1 MKSEKKGK
9 KRHTV
14 STARSRKPTRKSRFI
29 LTRRGFFGSFI
40 SITALCTIWG
50 LAILLVIGIYQA
62 TQLPDLS
69 DLEFK
74 KRDIAVSLVDRK
86 GQNFATYGD
95 FYLEPVTFNE
105 IPAFLIEALVATEDR
120 RFFQHWGIDPFS
132 LVRAAVVNLK
142 EGKIKQGGSTLTQ
155 QLAKNLFLVFDR
167 SVERKVQELLLAL
180 WLEMSFTKEQIL
192 TLYLNRVYFGSGV
205 FGLRA
210 AAEYYFGKSVSDLRL
225 KEAAML
231 IGTLKAPS
239 KYNPRTNLSL
249 AKKRTTQVLN
259 NMMHAGSLKKNILRK
274 HAKYRVKIKSQ
285 LNLQKGTWYFADW
298 IRERA
303 EAYANNVYLNKRV
316 FTTLDPLLQKKA
328 EAALANQLKRVNSNK
343 QLEGAV
349 VVLDATGKVLAMVGG
364 RNYFKSKFNR
374 ATQSRRQPG
383 SVFKPVVFLAALST
397 GLSPETVI
405 SDQPL
410 EIGSWRPKN
419 FDGVYRTQVSLRQ
432 ALQMSY
438 NVATV
443 RLSEKIGRD
452 LTIKMAHRLG
462 INAKLDDKPSLALGS
477 SGVSLINMTAAY
489 VAISNGGFPVEPYG
503 ISSIVT
509 EKGELIYT
517 RREQTATPI
526 ASSKV
531 IEDMNRMLE
540 GVIAGGTGKKAN
552 IGRTA
557 AGKTGTSQ
565 DYRDAWFIGYSGGLT
580 VGVWV
585 GRDDNRPMR
594 KITGGSIPAK
604 IWGEFMVNVP

>member
-1 MKSEKKGK
+1 MKSNKKGK
-9 KRHTV
+9 KRPTA
-14 STARSRKPTRKSRFI
+14 STTRSQKPAKKSRSMSK
-29 LTRRGFFGSFI
+29 RRDFFGSFF
-40 SITALCTIWG
+40 SITALCSIWG
-50 LAILLVIGIYQA
+50 LVILLAIGVYQA

-74 KRDIAVSLVDRK
+74 KRDIAVSLVDSS
-86 GQNFATYGD
+86 GQKFAAYGD

-105 IPAFLIEALVATEDR
+105 IPEFLIEALVATEDR

-132 LVRAAVVNLK
+132 LARAAVVNLK
-142 EGKIKQGGSTLTQ
+142 QGKIKQGGSTLTQ

-167 SVERKVQELLLAL
+167 SVERKVRELLLAL

-225 KEAAML
+225 NEAAML
-231 IGTLKAPS
+231 IGILKAPS
-239 KYNPRTNLSL
+239 KYNPRTNFSL
-249 AKKRTTQVLN
+249 AKKRATQVLN
-259 NMMHAGSLKKNILRK
+259 NMMRAGFLEKNILRK
-274 HAKYRVKIKSQ
+274 HVKYRVKIKPQ

-303 EAYANNVYLNKRV
+303 EAYSNNVYLNKRV
-316 FTTLDPLLQKKA
+316 FTTLDLSLQKKA
-328 EAALANQLKRVNSNK
+328 EAALANQLNRSSSNK

-383 SVFKPVVFLAALST
+383 SVFKPVVFLAALSK

-438 NVATV
+438 NLATV

-452 LTIKMAHRLG
+452 LTIKMAYRLG
-462 INAKLDDKPSLALGS
+462 INAKLDNKPSLALGS

-503 ISSIVT
+503 ISSIET

-517 RREQTATPI
+517 RREQAATPI
-526 ASSKV
+526 ASPK
-531 IEDMNRMLE
+531 IIADMNLMLE
-540 GVIAGGTGKKAN
+540 DVIARGTGKKAN

-565 DYRDAWFIGYSGGLT
+565 DYRDAWFIGYSEGLT

-585 GRDDNRPMR
+585 GRDDNRSMR

-604 IWGEFMVNVP
+604 IWAEFMVSVP

>member
-1 MKSEKKGK
+1 MKSNKKGK
-9 KRHTV
+9 KRQIA
-14 STARSRKPTRKSRFI
+14 STIRPRKPAGKSRSVSK
-29 LTRRGFFGSFI
+29 RSGFFGSFV
-40 SITALCTIWG
+40 SIAALCSIWG
-50 LAILLVIGIYQA
+50 LAILLAIGVYQA

-225 KEAAML
+225 DEAAML
-231 IGTLKAPS
+231 IGILKAPS
-239 KYNPRTNLSL
+239 NYNPRTNLSL

-259 NMMHAGSLKKNILRK
+259 NMMHAGSLEKNILSK
-274 HAKYRVKIKSQ
+274 YSKYRVKIKPQ
-285 LNLQKGTWYFADW
+285 LNLQNGTWYFADW
-298 IRERA
+298 VRERA
-303 EAYANNVYLNKRV
+303 EAYANNVYFNKRV

-328 EAALANQLKRVNSNK
+328 EAALANQLNRVNSNK
-343 QLEGAV
+343 QLEGAI

-383 SVFKPVVFLAALST
+383 SVFKPIVFLAALT
-397 GLSPETVI
+397 KGLSPESVI

-410 EIGSWRPKN
+410 EIGSWRPRN

-462 INAKLDDKPSLALGS
+462 INAKLDNKPSLALGS
-477 SGVSLINMTAAY
+477 NGVSLINMTAAY

-509 EKGELIYT
+509 EKGDLIYT

-526 ASSKV
+526 ASSEV
-531 IEDMNRMLE
+531 IEDMNLMLE
-540 GVIAGGTGKKAN
+540 DVIALGTGKRAN

-565 DYRDAWFIGYSGGLT
+565 DYRDAWFIGYSEGLT

>member
-14 STARSRKPTRKSRFI
+14 STARSRKPTRKSRSI

>member
-1 MKSEKKGK
+1 MKSKKKGK
-9 KRHTV
+9 KRQTT
-14 STARSRKPTRKSRFI
+14 STIRSRKSAGKSRSMSK
-29 LTRRGFFGSFI
+29 RGGVFGSFV
-40 SITALCTIWG
+40 SITALCSIWG
-50 LAILLVIGIYQA
+50 LAILLAIGIYQA

-105 IPAFLIEALVATEDR
+105 IPTFLIEALVATEDR

-167 SVERKVQELLLAL
+167 SVERKMRELLLAF

-192 TLYLNRVYFGSGV
+192 ALYLNRVYFGSGV

-210 AAEYYFGKSVSDLRL
+210 AVLYYFGKPVSELRL
-225 KEAAML
+225 YEAAML
-231 IGTLKAPS
+231 IGILKAPS
-239 KYNPRTNLSL
+239 KYNPRTNLNI
-249 AKKRTTQVLN
+249 AKKRTAQVLD
-259 NMMHAGSLKKNILRK
+259 NMMQAGFLEKNALEK
-274 HAKYRVKIKSQ
+274 HAKYTVKIKPQ

-303 EAYANNVYLNKRV
+303 EAYASNVYLNKRV
-316 FTTLDPLLQKKA
+316 FTTLDPSLQKKA
-328 EAALANQLKRVNSNK
+328 EAALANQLNRVNSDK

-419 FDGVYRTQVSLRQ
+419 LDGVYRTQVSLRQ

-443 RLSEKIGRD
+443 RLSERIGRD
-452 LTIKMAHRLG
+452 LTIKMAYRLG
-462 INAKLDDKPSLALGS
+462 INSKLDDKPSLALGS

-517 RREQTATPI
+517 RREQTPTPI

-531 IEDMNRMLE
+531 IKDMNRMLE
-540 GVIAGGTGKKAN
+540 DVIVSGTGKKAN

-565 DYRDAWFIGYSGGLT
+565 DYRDAWFIGYSEGLT

-604 IWGEFMVNVP
+604 IWAEFMVNVP

>member
-14 STARSRKPTRKSRFI
+14 STTRSRKPIRKSRSI
-29 LTRRGFFGSFI
+29 LARRGFFGSFI

-225 KEAAML
+225 NEAAML

-285 LNLQKGTWYFADW
+285 LNLQRGTWYFADW

-452 LTIKMAHRLG
+452 LTIKMAYRLG

-489 VAISNGGFPVEPYG
+489 AAISNGGFPVEPYG

-540 GVIAGGTGKKAN
+540 GVIAGGTGKEAN

-565 DYRDAWFIGYSGGLT
+565 DYRDAWFIGYSEGLT

-604 IWGEFMVNVP
+604 IWGEFMVNIP

>member
-1 MKSEKKGK
+1 MKSTKKGQN
-9 KRHTV
+9 RQTA
-14 STARSRKPTRKSRFI
+14 STKRSRKPARKSRSM
-29 LTRRGFFGSFI
+29 LKRRGYFGAFV
-40 SITALCTIWG
+40 SITALCSIWG
-50 LAILLVIGIYQA
+50 LAILLAIGVYQA

-74 KRDIAVSLVDRK
+74 KRDIAVSLVDRR
-86 GQNFATYGD
+86 GQKFATYGD

-132 LVRAAVVNLK
+132 LIRAAVVNLK
-142 EGKIKQGGSTLTQ
+142 KGKIKQGGSTLTQ
-155 QLAKNLFLVFDR
+155 QLAKNLFLGFER
-167 SVERKVQELLLAL
+167 SVERKVQELLLAF
-180 WLEMSFTKEQIL
+180 WLEMFFTKEQIL

-225 KEAAML
+225 NEAAML
-231 IGTLKAPS
+231 IGVLKAPS

-249 AKKRTTQVLN
+249 AKKRATQVLN
-259 NMMHAGSLKKNILRK
+259 NMIHAGFLEKNILRK
-274 HAKYRVKIKSQ
+274 LAKYTVKIKPQ
-285 LNLQKGTWYFADW
+285 LNLQRGTWYFADW

-316 FTTLDPLLQKKA
+316 FTTLDPNLQEKA
-328 EAALANQLKRVNSNK
+328 EEALANQLNRVNSNK
-343 QLEGAV
+343 QLEGSV

-383 SVFKPVVFLAALST
+383 SVFKPIVFLAALST
-397 GLSPETVI
+397 GLSPDTVI

-419 FDGVYRTQVSLRQ
+419 SDGVYRTQVSLRQ

-452 LTIKMAHRLG
+452 LIIKMAYRLG

-503 ISSIVT
+503 ISNIVT
-509 EKGELIYT
+509 EKGELIYK

-531 IEDMNRMLE
+531 IEDMNLMLE
-540 GVIAGGTGKKAN
+540 DVIARGTGKKAN

-565 DYRDAWFIGYSGGLT
+565 DYRDAWFIGYSEGLT

-604 IWGEFMVNVP
+604 IWAEFMVNVP

>member
-14 STARSRKPTRKSRFI
+14 STTRSRKPIRKSRSI

-604 IWGEFMVNVP
+604 IWGEFMVNIP

>member
-1 MKSEKKGK
+1 M
-9 KRHTV
+9 
-14 STARSRKPTRKSRFI
+14 
-29 LTRRGFFGSFI
+29 TRRGFFGSFI

-540 GVIAGGTGKKAN
+540 GVIAGGTGKEAN

>member
-1 MKSEKKGK
+1 M
-9 KRHTV
+9 
-14 STARSRKPTRKSRFI
+14 A
-29 LTRRGFFGSFI
+29 RRGFFGSFI

-225 KEAAML
+225 NEAAML

-285 LNLQKGTWYFADW
+285 LNLQRGTWYFADW

-452 LTIKMAHRLG
+452 LTIKMAYRLG

-489 VAISNGGFPVEPYG
+489 AAISNGGFPVEPYG

-540 GVIAGGTGKKAN
+540 GVIAGGTGKEAN

-565 DYRDAWFIGYSGGLT
+565 DYRDAWFIGYSEGLT

-604 IWGEFMVNVP
+604 IWGEFMVNIP

>member
-1 MKSEKKGK
+1 M
-9 KRHTV
+9 
-14 STARSRKPTRKSRFI
+14 
-29 LTRRGFFGSFI
+29 TRRGFFGSFI

-225 KEAAML
+225 NEAAML
-231 IGTLKAPS
+231 IGILKAPS

-259 NMMHAGSLKKNILRK
+259 NMMHAGSLEKNILSK
-274 HAKYRVKIKSQ
+274 YSKYRVKIKPQ
-285 LNLQKGTWYFADW
+285 LNLQNGTWYFADW
-298 IRERA
+298 VRERA
-303 EAYANNVYLNKRV
+303 EAYANNVYFNKRV

-328 EAALANQLKRVNSNK
+328 EAALANQLNRVNSNK
-343 QLEGAV
+343 QLEGAI
-349 VVLDATGKVLAMVGG
+349 VVLDAAGKVLAMVGG

-383 SVFKPVVFLAALST
+383 SVFKPIVFLAALIK
-397 GLSPETVI
+397 GLSPESVI

-410 EIGSWRPKN
+410 EIGSWRPRN

-452 LTIKMAHRLG
+452 LTIKMAYRLG
-462 INAKLDDKPSLALGS
+462 IKAKLDDKPSLALGS
-477 SGVSLINMTAAY
+477 SGVALINMTAAY

-503 ISSIVT
+503 ISTIVT

-531 IEDMNRMLE
+531 IKDMNLMLE
-540 GVIAGGTGKKAN
+540 DVIARGTGKKAD
-552 IGRTA
+552 IGRIA

-565 DYRDAWFIGYSGGLT
+565 DYRDAWFIGYSEGLT

-594 KITGGSIPAK
+594 KITGGSIPAQ
-604 IWGEFMVNVP
+604 IWAEFMVNVP

>member
-14 STARSRKPTRKSRFI
+14 STTRSRKPIRKSRSI

-132 LVRAAVVNLK
+132 LVRAAVVNLR

-167 SVERKVQELLLAL
+167 SVERKVQELLLAF

-210 AAEYYFGKSVSDLRL
+210 AAEYYFGKSVSDLQL
-225 KEAAML
+225 NESAML
-231 IGTLKAPS
+231 IGILKAPS
-239 KYNPRTNLSL
+239 KYNPRTNLSF

-259 NMMHAGSLKKNILRK
+259 NMMHAGFLEKTLLKK
-274 HAKYRVKIKSQ
+274 HVKYTVKIKPQ
-285 LNLQKGTWYFADW
+285 LNLQRGTWYFADW

-303 EAYANNVYLNKRV
+303 EAYASNVYLNKRV
-316 FTTLDPLLQKKA
+316 FTTLDPSLQKKA
-328 EAALANQLKRVNSNK
+328 ETALANQLNRVNSN
-343 QLEGAV
+343 QQIEGAV

-383 SVFKPVVFLAALST
+383 SVFKSVVFLAALST

-410 EIGSWRPKN
+410 EIGGWRPKN

-452 LTIKMAHRLG
+452 LTIKMAYRLG
-462 INAKLDDKPSLALGS
+462 IKAKLDDKPSLALGS
-477 SGVSLINMTAAY
+477 SGVALINMTAAY

-503 ISSIVT
+503 ISTIVT

-531 IEDMNRMLE
+531 IKDMNLMLE
-540 GVIAGGTGKKAN
+540 DVIARGTGKKAD
-552 IGRTA
+552 IGRIA

-565 DYRDAWFIGYSGGLT
+565 DYRDAWFIGYSEGLT

-594 KITGGSIPAK
+594 KITGGSIPAQ
-604 IWGEFMVNVP
+604 IWAEFMVNVP

>member
-1 MKSEKKGK
+1 MKSKKKGK
-9 KRHTV
+9 KRQTA
-14 STARSRKPTRKSRFI
+14 STIRSRKSAGKSRSMSK
-29 LTRRGFFGSFI
+29 RGGFFGSFV
-40 SITALCTIWG
+40 SITALCSIWG
-50 LAILLVIGIYQA
+50 LAILLAIGIYQA

-105 IPAFLIEALVATEDR
+105 IPTFLIEALVATEDR

-167 SVERKVQELLLAL
+167 SVERKVRELLLAL

-225 KEAAML
+225 NEAAML
-231 IGTLKAPS
+231 IGILKAPS

-259 NMMHAGSLKKNILRK
+259 NMMHAGSLEKNILSK
-274 HAKYRVKIKSQ
+274 YSKYRVKIKPQ
-285 LNLQKGTWYFADW
+285 LNLQNGTWYFADW
-298 IRERA
+298 VRERA
-303 EAYANNVYLNKRV
+303 EAYANNVYFNKRV

-328 EAALANQLKRVNSNK
+328 EAALANQLNRVNSNK
-343 QLEGAV
+343 QLEGAI

-364 RNYFKSKFNR
+364 RNYFKSQFNR

-383 SVFKPVVFLAALST
+383 SVFKPIVFLAALT
-397 GLSPETVI
+397 KGLSPESVI

-410 EIGSWRPKN
+410 EIGSWRPRN

-452 LTIKMAHRLG
+452 LTIKMARRLG
-462 INAKLDDKPSLALGS
+462 INAKLDNKPSLALGS
-477 SGVSLINMTAAY
+477 NGVSLINMTAAY

-509 EKGELIYT
+509 EKGDLIYT

-526 ASSKV
+526 ASSEV
-531 IEDMNRMLE
+531 IEDMNLMLE
-540 GVIAGGTGKKAN
+540 DVIALGTGKKAN

-565 DYRDAWFIGYSGGLT
+565 DYRDAWFIGYSEGLT

-604 IWGEFMVNVP
+604 IWAEFMVNVP

>member
-1 MKSEKKGK
+1 MS
-9 KRHTV
+9 KRG
-14 STARSRKPTRKSRFI
+14 
-29 LTRRGFFGSFI
+29 GFFGSFV
-40 SITALCTIWG
+40 SITALCSIWG
-50 LAILLVIGIYQA
+50 LAILLAIGIYQA

-105 IPAFLIEALVATEDR
+105 IPTFLIEALVATEDR

-167 SVERKVQELLLAL
+167 SVERKVRELLLAL

-225 KEAAML
+225 NEAAML
-231 IGTLKAPS
+231 IGILKAPS

-259 NMMHAGSLKKNILRK
+259 NMMHAGSLEKNILSK
-274 HAKYRVKIKSQ
+274 YSKYRVKIKPQ
-285 LNLQKGTWYFADW
+285 LNLQNGTWYFADW

-303 EAYANNVYLNKRV
+303 EAYANNVYFNKRV

-328 EAALANQLKRVNSNK
+328 EAALANQLNRVNSNK
-343 QLEGAV
+343 QLEGAI

-383 SVFKPVVFLAALST
+383 SVFKPIVFLAALT
-397 GLSPETVI
+397 KGLSPETVI

-462 INAKLDDKPSLALGS
+462 INAKLDNKPSLALGS
-477 SGVSLINMTAAY
+477 NGVSLINMTAAY

-509 EKGELIYT
+509 EKGDLIYT

-531 IEDMNRMLE
+531 IEDMNLMLE
-540 GVIAGGTGKKAN
+540 DVIALGTGKKQILVEQLPVKLAP
-552 IGRTA
+552 
-557 AGKTGTSQ
+557 
-565 DYRDAWFIGYSGGLT
+565 
-580 VGVWV
+580 V
-585 GRDDNRPMR
+585 
-594 KITGGSIPAK
+594 KITGTHGLLDIPK
-604 IWGEFMVNVP
+604 V

>member
-14 STARSRKPTRKSRFI
+14 STARSRKPTRKSRSI

-285 LNLQKGTWYFADW
+285 LNLQRGTWYFADW

>member
-14 STARSRKPTRKSRFI
+14 STARSRKPTRKSRSI

-132 LVRAAVVNLK
+132 LVRAAVVNLR

-167 SVERKVQELLLAL
+167 SVERKVQELLLAF

-210 AAEYYFGKSVSDLRL
+210 AAEYYFGKSVSDLQL
-225 KEAAML
+225 NESAML
-231 IGTLKAPS
+231 IGILKAPS
-239 KYNPRTNLSL
+239 KYNPRTNLSF

-259 NMMHAGSLKKNILRK
+259 NMMHAGFLEKTLLKK
-274 HAKYRVKIKSQ
+274 HVKYTVKIKPQ
-285 LNLQKGTWYFADW
+285 LNLQRGTWYFADW

-303 EAYANNVYLNKRV
+303 EAYASNVYLNKRV
-316 FTTLDPLLQKKA
+316 FTTLDPSLQKKA
-328 EAALANQLKRVNSNK
+328 ETALANQLNRVNSN
-343 QLEGAV
+343 QQIEGAV

-374 ATQSRRQPG
+374 ATQSKRQPG
-383 SVFKPVVFLAALST
+383 SVFKSVVFLAALST

-410 EIGSWRPKN
+410 EIGGWRPKN

-452 LTIKMAHRLG
+452 LTIKMAYRLG
-462 INAKLDDKPSLALGS
+462 IKAKLDDKPSLALGS
-477 SGVSLINMTAAY
+477 SGVALINMTAAY

-503 ISSIVT
+503 ISTIVT

-531 IEDMNRMLE
+531 IKDMNLMLE
-540 GVIAGGTGKKAN
+540 DVIARGTGKKAD
-552 IGRTA
+552 IGRIA

-565 DYRDAWFIGYSGGLT
+565 DYRDAWFIGYSEGLT

-594 KITGGSIPAK
+594 KITGGSIPAQ
-604 IWGEFMVNVP
+604 IWAEFMANVP

>member
-14 STARSRKPTRKSRFI
+14 STARSRKPTRKSRSI

-225 KEAAML
+225 NEAAML

>member
-1 MKSEKKGK
+1 M
-9 KRHTV
+9 
-14 STARSRKPTRKSRFI
+14 
-29 LTRRGFFGSFI
+29 TRRGFFGSFI

-285 LNLQKGTWYFADW
+285 LNLQRGTWYFADW

-397 GLSPETVI
+397 GFSPETVI

-540 GVIAGGTGKKAN
+540 GVIAGGTGKEAN

-565 DYRDAWFIGYSGGLT
+565 DYRDAWFIGYSEGLT

>member
-14 STARSRKPTRKSRFI
+14 STARSRKPTRKSRSI

-225 KEAAML
+225 NEAAML

-540 GVIAGGTGKKAN
+540 GVIAGGTGKEAN

-565 DYRDAWFIGYSGGLT
+565 DYRDAWFIGYSEGLT

>member
-14 STARSRKPTRKSRFI
+14 STARSRKPTRKSRSI

-249 AKKRTTQVLN
+249 AKKRTAQVLN

>member
-1 MKSEKKGK
+1 M
-9 KRHTV
+9 
-14 STARSRKPTRKSRFI
+14 
-29 LTRRGFFGSFI
+29 
-40 SITALCTIWG
+40 
-50 LAILLVIGIYQA
+50 
-62 TQLPDLS
+62 S

-74 KRDIAVSLVDRK
+74 KRDIAVSLVDSR
-86 GQNFATYGD
+86 GQKFAAYGD

-105 IPAFLIEALVATEDR
+105 IPKFLIEALVATEDR
-120 RFFQHWGIDPFS
+120 RFFQHWGIDPLS
-132 LVRAAVVNLK
+132 LARAAIVNLK
-142 EGKIKQGGSTLTQ
+142 QGKIKQGGSTLTQ

-167 SVERKVQELLLAL
+167 SVERKVRELLLAL

-225 KEAAML
+225 NEAAML
-231 IGTLKAPS
+231 IGILKAPS
-239 KYNPRTNLSL
+239 KYNPRTNFSL

-259 NMMHAGSLKKNILRK
+259 NMMRAGFLEKNILRK
-274 HAKYRVKIKSQ
+274 HVKYRVKIKPQ

-303 EAYANNVYLNKRV
+303 KAYSNNVYSNKRV
-316 FTTLDPLLQKKA
+316 FTTLDLSLQKKA
-328 EAALANQLKRVNSNK
+328 EAALANQLNRSNSNK

-383 SVFKPVVFLAALST
+383 SVFKPVVFLAALSK

-438 NVATV
+438 NLATV

-452 LTIKMAHRLG
+452 LTIKMAYRLG
-462 INAKLDDKPSLALGS
+462 INAKLDNKPSLALGS

-503 ISSIVT
+503 ISSIET
-509 EKGELIYT
+509 EKGELIYA
-517 RREQTATPI
+517 RREQAATPI
-526 ASSKV
+526 ASPKV
-531 IEDMNRMLE
+531 MADMNLMLE
-540 GVIAGGTGKKAN
+540 DVIARGTGKKAN

-565 DYRDAWFIGYSGGLT
+565 DYRDAWFIGYSEGLT

-604 IWGEFMVNVP
+604 IWAEFMVSVP

>member
-1 MKSEKKGK
+1 M
-9 KRHTV
+9 
-14 STARSRKPTRKSRFI
+14 
-29 LTRRGFFGSFI
+29 TRRGFFGSFI

>member
-14 STARSRKPTRKSRFI
+14 STTRSRKPIRKSRSI

-132 LVRAAVVNLK
+132 LVRAAVVNLR

-167 SVERKVQELLLAL
+167 SVERKVQELLLAF

-210 AAEYYFGKSVSDLRL
+210 AAEYYFGKSVSDLQL
-225 KEAAML
+225 NESAML
-231 IGTLKAPS
+231 IGILKAPS
-239 KYNPRTNLSL
+239 KYNPRTNLSF

-259 NMMHAGSLKKNILRK
+259 NMMHAGFLEKTLLKK
-274 HAKYRVKIKSQ
+274 HVKYTVKIKPQ
-285 LNLQKGTWYFADW
+285 LNLQRGTWYFADW

-303 EAYANNVYLNKRV
+303 EAYASNVYLNKRV
-316 FTTLDPLLQKKA
+316 FTTLDPSLQKKA
-328 EAALANQLKRVNSNK
+328 ETALANQLNRVNSN
-343 QLEGAV
+343 QQIEGAV

-383 SVFKPVVFLAALST
+383 SVFKSVVFLAALST

-410 EIGSWRPKN
+410 EIGGWRPKN

-462 INAKLDDKPSLALGS
+462 INAKLDNKPSLALGS
-477 SGVSLINMTAAY
+477 NGVSLINMTAAY

-509 EKGELIYT
+509 EKGDLIYT

-526 ASSKV
+526 ASSEV
-531 IEDMNRMLE
+531 IEDMNLMLE
-540 GVIAGGTGKKAN
+540 DVIALGTGKKAN

-565 DYRDAWFIGYSGGLT
+565 DYRDAWFIGYSEGLT

>member
-14 STARSRKPTRKSRFI
+14 STARSRKPTRKSRSI

-410 EIGSWRPKN
+410 AIGSWRPKN